1 MKKKPELLSPAG
13 DFESLQEA
21 VRYGANAVYLAGK
34 EFGMRAASKNFG
46 DEELI
51 EAVQFAHAHGVK
63 VYLTCNTI
71 PRNEE
76 LQRIPKFLEKAQDA
90 GVDAFIMT
98 DFGVMEMAKKYAP
111 KVALH
116 ISTQAG
122 VANYATANAFYHL
135 GASRVVLA
143 RELSI
148 PEIKQIRA
156 HIPEDLEIE
165 CFVHGAMCVSF
176 SGRCLLSNY
185 LTGRDANR
193 GACAQPCRWKYAL
206 CEETRPGKYFPI
218 EEDKDGTYLLNSKDM
233 CMIDYLPQ
241 LLEAGVTS
249 LKIEGRAK
257 SPYYVAAVTNAYRR
271 ALEDAVNGTPLT
283 VWAEEE
289 LHKISHRE
297 YSHGFYLGQEP
308 GQNLGSGGY
317 VREYEV
323 IAVCESYENGTA
335 VLKQRNR
342 FFAGETADVM
352 EPGKAP
358 YLLPLTELYDENGEP
373 LQNANHAEM
382 KVLLK
387 TEIPIAPGAFLRH
400 KLS

>member
-1 MKKKPELLSPAG
+1 MKKSPELLSPAG

-51 EAVQFAHAHGVK
+51 EAVRFAHAHGVK

-76 LQRIPKFLEKAQDA
+76 LKRIPEFLEKAQDA

-148 PEIKQIRA
+148 PEIAEIRA
-156 HIPEDLEIE
+156 NIPEDLEIE

-233 CMIDYLPQ
+233 CMIDSLPQ

-271 ALEDAVNGTPLT
+271 ALEDAVNGVPLT
-283 VWAEEE
+283 AWAEEE

-308 GQNLGSGGY
+308 GQTLESSGY

-323 IAVCESYENGTA
+323 IAVCKSYENGTA

-342 FFAGETADVM
+342 FFSGETADVI

-358 YLLPLTELYDENGEP
+358 YLLPLTELYDEAGEP